1 MQVHI
6 APPLALILVVIGAVA
21 GRFFNK
27 VGAVVTSIV
36 TTCLI
41 FFLIFI
47 VSNLP
52 SDIPTKQIE
61 AIAYL
66 PILINVIA
74 PTFVLTLLGGL
85 LGVYF
90 KHRLKIK

>member
-6 APPLALILVVIGAVA
+6 APLLALILVVIGAVA
-21 GRFFNK
+21 GRFFDK
-27 VGAVVTSIV
+27 AGAVVASIV
-36 TTCLI
+36 TACFD
-41 FFLIFI
+41 FFLVFIIF
-47 VSNLP
+47 NLP
-52 SDIPTKQIE
+52 SDIPHKQIE

-90 KHRLKIK
+90 KHRSKIK